1 MAFVHGP
8 PTQRTHPCKTPCLPL
23 PGELRNFIGNSPP
36 ANALMGHHVHARDY
50 SSQYREHTIRCLA
63 LCFILQRDEQLHLLP
78 GTLRLSMCES
88 HAQWP

>member
-1 MAFVHGP
+1 
-8 PTQRTHPCKTPCLPL
+8 
-23 PGELRNFIGNSPP
+23 
-36 ANALMGHHVHARDY
+36 MGHHVHARDY

-63 LCFILQRDEQLHLLP
+63 LCFILQRNEQLHLLP